1 MLKGSGA
8 FRPRNADRSDDG
20 FSGNEAASFSRAA
33 IFRSVAFV
41 DHRIALFRTRALAW
55 ILRARGRI
63 ERGATRDVARERATP
78 DLFSHA
84 RCDGRGGGCPDRLRR
99 RAYARQVA
107 RAVDVARLH
116 ALGCAGT
123 SAGDLLPGHAVFGS
137 ATRHERQR
145 RYQGDRNEEHGTWLA
160 RMHGEC
166 EVGLQARGF
175 RRLRRRFRTLRG
187 CLFRG
192 AVRVSDRLRC
202 RNLPSHFRVREP
214 EERRG
219 VTITEGAI
227 IGGKFK
233 LDRPLAQ
240 GGMGSVWVARHQ
252 LLDTD
257 VAVKFMEKSI
267 AENES
272 ARQRFEREAKAAA
285 LIKSPHVV
293 QVLDYGIEEGAPYI
307 AMELLDG
314 EDLDHRLQ
322 RGGPLTLDKAYVIL
336 EQVGKALRRA
346 HELGIVHRD
355 LKPSNIFLSKHGDE
369 ELVKILDFG
378 IAKDITA
385 TTSASA
391 TSTGALMGSP
401 SYMSPEQIRET
412 KLVDHRSDLWSIG
425 VILYEV
431 LTGRLPFDESENI
444 GKLLVSICTDPV
456 LPPSV
461 LVPTLSIEVD
471 RFFEKALSRDRT
483 TRFQNMGELVEAFGA
498 CVGVRPTR
506 TTLLIGDG
514 RGSKPGDISET
525 AKTLSL
531 EPVAAKS
538 VDRGSATRLDS
549 GEMRGSLAPSESG
562 DHGGSSRKKFVPIV
576 IGTVVLAAVLGVG
589 VAMRSS
595 SGNGPKVAV
604 PEETTKKPLVE
615 TVPSPAVSTAGTL
628 REVSVTID
636 PSDATVE
643 VDGRIVSVNPGGT
656 VTISGELGSVHP
668 VHVYKDKLDLRGDVI
683 ITAKGASPDKLAL
696 PAAAPTT
703 STMAVVATPPTNK
716 TKDPGP
722 VVTATQPTST
732 PQPTTTKTT
741 KSSSGEQGPDR
752 NFDP

>member
-1 MLKGSGA
+1 MLERPGT
-8 FRPRNADRSDDG
+8 FRSRNADRADDG

-33 IFRSVAFV
+33 IFRSIAFV
-41 DHRIALFRTRALAW
+41 DHGIALVRTRALAW
-55 ILRARGRI
+55 ILRARRRI
-63 ERGATRDVARERATP
+63 ERRATRDVARERAAP

-84 RCDGRGGGCPDRLRR
+84 SRHGRGGGCRDRLRR
-99 RAYARQVA
+99 RADAWQVA

-116 ALGCAGT
+116 ALGSAGT
-123 SAGDLLPGHAVFGS
+123 SAGDLLSRYAIFGS

-145 RYQGDRNEEHGTWLA
+145 RDQGDRNGEHGTWLA
-160 RMHGEC
+160 RMHGER
-166 EVGLQARGF
+166 EVSFQARGF
-175 RRLRRRFRTLRG
+175 RRLRRCFRVLRG
-187 CLFRG
+187 SLFRG

-202 RNLPSHFRVREP
+202 QNLPSHFRVREP

-293 QVLDYGIEEGAPYI
+293 QVLDYGIEDGAPYI

-412 KLVDHRSDLWSIG
+412 KLVDHRSDLWSMG

-471 RFFEKALSRDRT
+471 RFFEKALSRDRN
-483 TRFQNMGELVEAFGA
+483 TRFQNMGELVDAFGA
-498 CVGVRPTR
+498 CVGVRPAR

-514 RGSKPGDISET
+514 RDGKGENISET

-538 VDRGSATRLDS
+538 VDRASSTRLDS

-562 DHGGSSRKKFVPIV
+562 DHGSSSRKKFVPIV
-576 IGTVVLAAVLGVG
+576 IGAVALAALLGVG
-589 VAMRSS
+589 VVMRSS
-595 SGNGPKVAV
+595 GDGTKVAV
-604 PEETTKKPLVE
+604 PEETTKKPPVE
-615 TVPSPAVSTAGTL
+615 PVASPAVSTAGTL
-628 REVSVTID
+628 REVSVTIE
-636 PSDATVE
+636 PPDATVE
-643 VDGRIVSVNPGGT
+643 VGGRIVAVNPGGT
-656 VTISGELGSVHP
+656 ITISGEAGSVHP
-668 VHVYKDKLDLRGDVI
+668 VHVYKDKLDIRVEVI
-683 ITAKGASPDKLAL
+683 ITAKGASPDKLVL

-703 STMAVVATPPTNK
+703 STIAVVATPPTNK

>member
-1 MLKGSGA
+1 M
-8 FRPRNADRSDDG
+8 
-20 FSGNEAASFSRAA
+20 
-33 IFRSVAFV
+33 
-41 DHRIALFRTRALAW
+41 
-55 ILRARGRI
+55 
-63 ERGATRDVARERATP
+63 
-78 DLFSHA
+78 
-84 RCDGRGGGCPDRLRR
+84 
-99 RAYARQVA
+99 
-107 RAVDVARLH
+107 
-116 ALGCAGT
+116 
-123 SAGDLLPGHAVFGS
+123 
-137 ATRHERQR
+137 
-145 RYQGDRNEEHGTWLA
+145 
-160 RMHGEC
+160 
-166 EVGLQARGF
+166 
-175 RRLRRRFRTLRG
+175 
-187 CLFRG
+187 
-192 AVRVSDRLRC
+192 
-202 RNLPSHFRVREP
+202 
-214 EERRG
+214 
-219 VTITEGAI
+219 TITEGAI

-293 QVLDYGIEEGAPYI
+293 QVLDYGIEDGAPYI

-412 KLVDHRSDLWSIG
+412 KLVDHRSDLWSMG

-471 RFFEKALSRDRT
+471 RFFEKALSRDRN
-483 TRFQNMGELVEAFGA
+483 TRFQNMGELVDAFGA
-498 CVGVRPTR
+498 CVGVRPAR

-514 RGSKPGDISET
+514 RDGKGENISET

-538 VDRGSATRLDS
+538 VDRASSTRLDS

-562 DHGGSSRKKFVPIV
+562 DHGSSSRKKFVPIV
-576 IGTVVLAAVLGVG
+576 IGAVALAALLGVG
-589 VAMRSS
+589 VVMRSS
-595 SGNGPKVAV
+595 GDGTKVAV
-604 PEETTKKPLVE
+604 PEETTKKPPVE
-615 TVPSPAVSTAGTL
+615 PVASPAVSTAGTL
-628 REVSVTID
+628 REVSVTIE
-636 PSDATVE
+636 PPDATVE
-643 VDGRIVSVNPGGT
+643 VGGRIVAVNPGGT
-656 VTISGELGSVHP
+656 ITISGEAGSVHP
-668 VHVYKDKLDLRGDVI
+668 VHVYKDKLDIRVEVI
-683 ITAKGASPDKLAL
+683 ITAKGASPDKLVL

-703 STMAVVATPPTNK
+703 STIAVVATPPTNK

>member
-1 MLKGSGA
+1 M
-8 FRPRNADRSDDG
+8 
-20 FSGNEAASFSRAA
+20 
-33 IFRSVAFV
+33 
-41 DHRIALFRTRALAW
+41 
-55 ILRARGRI
+55 
-63 ERGATRDVARERATP
+63 
-78 DLFSHA
+78 
-84 RCDGRGGGCPDRLRR
+84 
-99 RAYARQVA
+99 
-107 RAVDVARLH
+107 
-116 ALGCAGT
+116 
-123 SAGDLLPGHAVFGS
+123 
-137 ATRHERQR
+137 
-145 RYQGDRNEEHGTWLA
+145 
-160 RMHGEC
+160 
-166 EVGLQARGF
+166 
-175 RRLRRRFRTLRG
+175 
-187 CLFRG
+187 
-192 AVRVSDRLRC
+192 
-202 RNLPSHFRVREP
+202 
-214 EERRG
+214 
-219 VTITEGAI
+219 TITEGAI

-233 LDRPLAQ
+233 LERPLAQ

-307 AMELLDG
+307 AMELMEG

-322 RGGPLTLDKAYVIL
+322 RGGTLTVEKAYVIL

-412 KLVDHRSDLWSIG
+412 KHVDHRSDLWSMG

-431 LTGRLPFDESENI
+431 LTGRLPFDETENI

-471 RFFEKALSRDRT
+471 RFFEKALSRDRN
-483 TRFQNMGELVEAFGA
+483 TRFQNMGELVDAFA
-498 CVGVRPTR
+498 VCAGVRPAR
-506 TTLLIGDG
+506 TTLLIGGENRDG
-514 RGSKPGDISET
+514 KAENISET

-538 VDRGSATRLDS
+538 VDRASSTRLDS
-549 GEMRGSLAPSESG
+549 GEIRGSLAPSESG

-576 IGTVVLAAVLGVG
+576 VGALALAGLIGVG
-589 VAMRSS
+589 VAVRSS
-595 SGNGPKVAV
+595 SGTGTKAL
-604 PEETTKKPLVE
+604 PEETAKKPPVE
-615 TVPSPAVSTAGTL
+615 TVPSPAVSTAGSL
-628 REVSVTID
+628 REVTVTID
-636 PSDATVE
+636 PPDATVE
-643 VDGRIVSVNPGGT
+643 VGGRIVSVNPGGT
-656 VTISGELGSVHP
+656 ITISGDAGSVHP
-668 VHVYKDKLDLRGDVI
+668 VHVYKDKLDLRVDVI
-683 ITAKGASPDKLAL
+683 ISSKGASPDKLSL
-696 PAAAPTT
+696 SAAKPVG
-703 STMAVVATPPTNK
+703 STVAVVATTPTGK
-716 TKDPGP
+716 TKDPVP
-722 VVTATQPTST
+722 TATTPATTPTGPPT
-732 PQPTTTKTT
+732 PTTTKTT
-741 KSSSGEQGPDR
+741 KPPTGEQGPDR